1 MVIFG
6 TGATSILQSGIRVS
20 PKLPVM
26 RNATLAPSC
35 ALYASCAAA
44 WCGCACT
51 RFSDSRDDLPGP
63 RHTGFSP
70 HRSKD
75 LGEEPVY
82 VRLSG
87 AEGGEPSATL
97 ALRRGVFDLIPP
109 PNSVR
114 GLYTE
119 VFAQKA

>member
-1 MVIFG
+1 MEGGGYVPG
-6 TGATSILQSGIRVS
+6 NGHLVYRAPVEERHTGSFLLLLRFLS
-20 PKLPVM
+20 
-26 RNATLAPSC
+26 SC
-35 ALYASCAAA
+35 A

-97 ALRRGVFDLIPP
+97 ALCRGVFDLIQPP
-109 PNSVR
+109 TSVR

-119 VFAQKA
+119 VIAQEA